1 MSNSIIKNPEKN
13 IDYNNQDSDTETIE
27 LINKFINELIS
38 EIEKTRDC
46 YTDDIQ
52 AKKDDF
58 VLGYNFACDAI
69 LNIIEDIKKQNIM
82 TYIGNKFLY
91 KANEIY
97 NNKEFVPAD
106 CIILKNKK

>member
-27 LINKFINELIS
+27 PIIEFINELIR

-46 YTDDIQ
+46 YADDIQ
-52 AKKDDF
+52 VKDDF

-69 LNIIEDIKKQNIM
+69 LNIIDDIK
-82 TYIGNKFLY
+82 NK
-91 KANEIY
+91 
-97 NNKEFVPAD
+97 
-106 CIILKNKK
+106 IL